1 MAITVE
7 GMQRGVGVYISIVLM
22 VFACG
27 IAGCKPKEHTTTSSV
42 TLGDLPRAALEM
54 QTAFVK
60 EIGAHGGA
68 PDGQIPSNYWND
80 PIKAL
85 NPIRIYFH
93 RMNILVVQQ
102 INDRVETGKY
112 ICSPISSYWPQSG
125 VDGLDLTFVSAS
137 VYNYRRIC
145 PDGSANER

>member
-1 MAITVE
+1 MAITGE
-7 GMQRGVGVYISIVLM
+7 SMQRGVSVDVLIVLM
-22 VFACG
+22 VLVCG
-27 IAGCKPKEHTTTSSV
+27 LTGCKPKEHTSTSSLM
-42 TLGDLPRAALEM
+42 LGDLPKAALEM

-125 VDGLDLTFVSAS
+125 ADGLDLTFVSAS

-145 PDGSANER
+145 PDESTNKR

>member
-1 MAITVE
+1 MGFCVL
-7 GMQRGVGVYISIVLM
+7 IVLM
-22 VFACG
+22 VFVCG
-27 IAGCKPKEHTTTSSV
+27 IAGCKSKEHTTTSSFM
-42 TLGDLPRAALEM
+42 LGDLPKAALEM
-54 QTAFVK
+54 QFAFVK
-60 EIGAHGGA
+60 EIGAHGGP
-68 PDGQIPSNYWND
+68 PDDQIPSNYWND

-85 NPIRIYFH
+85 NPIRIYSH

-125 VDGLDLTFVSAS
+125 ADGLDLKFVSTS